1 MRSSGYGLMVVKTT
15 NFAADA
21 EQTALFGASRCPPTT
36 ENCPVYHSKRAKPQQ
51 ARKTAPAVPPD
62 VLVKPPKC
70 LVTQK
75 NNQRQAAATAKAI
88 SDKRA
93 ARQRKRHQAR
103 GRGQRRA
110 KPHTRRKNRREKLH
124 QDGRGGYSHPWR
136 HPRPLGIDP
145 AQQNEG
151 LARQTPKTAR
161 PRTFLEAGWVPLS

>member
-51 ARKTAPAVPPD
+51 ARKTAAAVPPD

-75 NNQRQAAATAKAI
+75 ITRDKWRQQQRQSATSELRDSANDTKHADADSGEKNRIRDAKIGARSCTKMVVAATAT
-88 SDKRA
+88 
-93 ARQRKRHQAR
+93 R
-103 GRGQRRA
+103 GATQGHSA
-110 KPHTRRKNRREKLH
+110 LTLPNRTK
-124 QDGRGGYSHPWR
+124 G
-136 HPRPLGIDP
+136 
-145 AQQNEG
+145 
-151 LARQTPKTAR
+151 
-161 PRTFLEAGWVPLS
+161 

>member
-1 MRSSGYGLMVVKTT
+1 MVVKTT
-15 NFAADA
+15 DCAADA

-51 ARKTAPAVPPD
+51 ARKTAAAVPPD

-88 SDKRA
+88 SD
-93 ARQRKRHQAR
+93 
-103 GRGQRRA
+103 
-110 KPHTRRKNRREKLH
+110 KNRREKLH

-151 LARQTPKTAR
+151 LARQTPKTAHL
-161 PRTFLEAGWVPLS
+161 P